1 MQARPPLHEETHCMR
16 ARPPIGGALVDV
28 AVHGEV
34 VQPAPN
40 HEGLAMQAASLQVLH
55 DFHEDPQPGQQT
67 DRWVTKS
74 KLATKIEIERRCVCL
89 AWAH

>member
-1 MQARPPLHEETHCMR
+1 MR

-55 DFHEDPQPGQQT
+55 DFHEDP
-67 DRWVTKS
+67 
-74 KLATKIEIERRCVCL
+74 
-89 AWAH
+89 